1 MANPGFMD
9 TSERGLRSM
18 NETDFVALAER
29 VSAENSR
36 RGYLRDCKAEV
47 DARIDAYEA
56 SVSHEA
62 KDLKSLQPGAMIG
75 PGERIAING
84 KTYKNVARAWLNP
97 FKAGPV
103 NFAAGWEEQQ
113 GGVA

>member
-1 MANPGFMD
+1 MANPGSMD
-9 TSERGLRSM
+9 TTERGLRFM
-18 NETDFVALAER
+18 DETDFVALAER

-36 RGYLRDCKAEV
+36 REYLRDCKKEV

-62 KDLKSLQPGAMIG
+62 KDLKSLQAGAMVG
-75 PGERIAING
+75 PGERITVNG

>member
-9 TSERGLRSM
+9 TSERGLRFM
-18 NETDFVALAER
+18 TDADFVVLAER
-29 VSAENSR
+29 VSAESSR
-36 RGYLRDCKAEV
+36 REYLRDCKKEV

-62 KDLKSLQPGAMIG
+62 KDLKSLQPGATVG
-75 PGERIAING
+75 PGERIVVDK

>member
-1 MANPGFMD
+1 MANPGSMD
-9 TSERGLRSM
+9 TSERGLRFM
-18 NETDFVALAER
+18 TDAEFVALAER

-36 RGYLRDCKAEV
+36 REYLRDCKKEV

-62 KDLKSLQPGAMIG
+62 KDLKNLQPGAMVG
-75 PGERIAING
+75 PGERIVVDK

>member
-1 MANPGFMD
+1 MANPGFTD
-9 TSERGLRSM
+9 TTERGLRFM
-18 NETDFVALAER
+18 DETDFVALAER

-36 RGYLRDCKAEV
+36 REYLRDCKKEV

-56 SVSHEA
+56 SVPHEA
-62 KDLKSLQPGAMIG
+62 KDLKSLQSGAMIG
-75 PGERIAING
+75 PGELLSVDG
-84 KTYKNVARAWLNP
+84 KIYKNVARAWLNP

>member
-9 TSERGLRSM
+9 TSERGLRFM
-18 NETDFVALAER
+18 TDAEFVALAER

-36 RGYLRDCKAEV
+36 REYLRDCKKEV

-56 SVSHEA
+56 SVSHDA
-62 KDLKSLQPGAMIG
+62 KDLKGLQPGAMIG
-75 PGERIAING
+75 PGERITVNG

-103 NFAAGWEEQQ
+103 NFAVGWEEQQ

>member
-9 TSERGLRSM
+9 TSERGLRFM
-18 NETDFVALAER
+18 TDAEFVALAER

-47 DARIDAYEA
+47 DVRIDAYEA

-62 KDLKSLQPGAMIG
+62 KDLKSLQPGAMVG
-75 PGERIAING
+75 PGERITVNG

>member
-9 TSERGLRSM
+9 TSERGLRFAAD
-18 NETDFVALAER
+18 TDFYALAER
-29 VSAENSR
+29 VSVEFAR
-36 RGYLRDCKAEV
+36 RDTLRNCKEEV
-47 DARIDAYEA
+47 DKRIDAYMQ
-56 SVSHEA
+56 SVSPEA
-62 KDLKSLQPGAMIG
+62 KDIKSLQSDAMVG
-75 PGERIAING
+75 PGEQIIVTG
-84 KTYKNVARAWLNP
+84 KTYKNISRAWLSP

>member
-9 TSERGLRSM
+9 TSERALRFM
-18 NETDFVALAER
+18 TDAEFVALAER
-29 VSAENSR
+29 VSTENSR
-36 RGYLRDCKAEV
+36 REYLRDCKKEV

-62 KDLKSLQPGAMIG
+62 KDLKNLQPGAMVG
-75 PGERIAING
+75 PGERIVVDK

>member
-9 TSERGLRSM
+9 TSERGLRFAAD
-18 NETDFVALAER
+18 TDFYALAER
-29 VSAENSR
+29 VSVEFAR
-36 RGYLRDCKAEV
+36 RDILRNCKEEV
-47 DARIDAYEA
+47 DKRVDAYMQ
-56 SVSHEA
+56 SVSGEA
-62 KDLKSLQPGAMIG
+62 KDIKSLRPDAMVG
-75 PGERIAING
+75 PGERIIVDG